1 MWHNLQCSLTNY
13 KFVYFHDSTPRV
25 KTLIYQPLINQTFLT
40 SPHKPNLL
48 LFSKC
53 SQQNLAHGISGPWQ
67 CFFFHFLHSGIDG
80 KIIDRLD
87 QWFFLGCKI
96 LPNFDLKNMTSTYTK
111 GFILENLSK
120 FTRFQRKTKKPNCQI
135 FIISSSRQ
143 PRIQKDSDFIFFY
156 SHIQFVAK
164 FG

>member
-1 MWHNLQCSLTNY
+1 MWHNLQRSLTNY
-13 KFVYFHDSTPRV
+13 KFVNFHESTPRV
-25 KTLIYQPLINQTFLT
+25 KTLINQPLINQTFLT
-40 SPHKPNLL
+40 SPHKPNL

-96 LPNFDLKNMTSTYTK
+96 LPNFELKNMTQTYTK
-111 GFILENLSK
+111 DLSWK
-120 FTRFQRKTKKPNCQI
+120 IYPNSPDFKGKKKP
-135 FIISSSRQ
+135 
-143 PRIQKDSDFIFFY
+143 KLSDFYHKF
-156 SHIQFVAK
+156 QQVAK
-164 FG
+164 NIEGF